1 LRSFALG
8 LSKITEFLLLKLLDA
23 ILDVLDPLRL
33 LVRCWDT
40 ENALVL
46 ELRLL
51 NLERVLD
58 LCAVEWDIRER
69 GRLCLLCPTKDGKRR
84 TRAICKYNQAAIIQA
99 DPKLV
104 LKPPTLHQSQIEGSE
119 QVNESER
126 ERERERERD

>member
-58 LCAVEWDIRER
+58 LCAVEW
-69 GRLCLLCPTKDGKRR
+69 G
-84 TRAICKYNQAAIIQA
+84 
-99 DPKLV
+99 
-104 LKPPTLHQSQIEGSE
+104 H
-119 QVNESER
+119 
-126 ERERERERD
+126 